1 MRERKY
7 LTHGRLCW
15 PAIANQKIDVSTK
28 LYKRLKIRAEV
39 AVKEMKMKLHAVFHI
54 VTLLAS
60 LYVAD
65 VSLQVIVE
73 VPGYGVLNGT
83 IETSSFTDR
92 TFYAFRSVHYAETP
106 TPENRYLVRNY
117 KLQTRNNFALVYYYM
132 LTCVIIHLATDSK
145 STISY
150 G

>member
-1 MRERKY
+1 VRKRKY
-7 LTHGRLCW
+7 LAHGRLCW
-15 PAIANQKIDVSTK
+15 PAPAVGNQKIDVSIK

-39 AVKEMKMKLHAVFHI
+39 AVKESKMKLHVFHI

-117 KLQTRNNFALVYYYM
+117 KLQTRNNFAYAYVCNY
-132 LTCVIIHLATDSK
+132 TFIATNSK